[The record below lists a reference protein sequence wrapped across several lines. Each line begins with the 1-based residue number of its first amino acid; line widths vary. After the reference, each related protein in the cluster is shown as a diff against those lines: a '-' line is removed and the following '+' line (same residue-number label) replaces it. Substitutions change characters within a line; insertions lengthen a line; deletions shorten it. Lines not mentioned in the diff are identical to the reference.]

1 MPKKKQL
8 CQSEQRRFPE
18 MKDEIRQ
25 ALRVERLPG
34 LRTVSIKTKVACDIN
49 KGPWHLVEA
58 QMEVY
63 GYVLRRSSYLLLSRR
78 KNYL

>member
-1 MPKKKQL
+1 MPKKPL
-8 CQSEQRRFPE
+8 CRSEQRRFPE

-34 LRTVSIKTKVACDIN
+34 LRTVSIKTKGTCDIH

-63 GYVLRRSSYLLLSRR
+63 GYVLRQSSYLLLSRR